1 MKTQLLDPNNFLYTK
16 INCMKKIAAF
26 LTLIR
31 ASNLVFIVLTQFLFE
46 YCIYERIYGP
56 TSPAGTQQFWL
67 IVLASVLIA
76 AAGNSI
82 NDYFDLNIDQINK
95 PSKVV
100 VNVVISRRW
109 VIFFHLILS
118 MLGLFFT
125 AYALPIQTYWYLVF
139 ANMLCI
145 VLLWVYSTNFKKQL
159 LIGNVLISLLTAWV
173 LLIIFFSKEPLQL
186 HQVFES
192 GEKEIRFFRLT
203 VLYASFAF
211 IISLIRE
218 VIKDVEDRVGD
229 AKYGCRTI
237 PIVWGLT
244 ATKVFV
250 AVWLVVLIAV
260 LVILQLYVLPMG
272 WRESIVYCV
281 LAIIVPLIWV
291 FIKLLSA
298 QTEKDFGK
306 LSTVIKIVM
315 LTGIL
320 SMVFFRYYL

>member
-1 MKTQLLDPNNFLYTK
+1 
-16 INCMKKIAAF
+16 
-26 LTLIR
+26 
-31 ASNLVFIVLTQFLFE
+31 
-46 YCIYERIYGP
+46 
-56 TSPAGTQQFWL
+56 
-67 IVLASVLIA
+67 
-76 AAGNSI
+76 
-82 NDYFDLNIDQINK
+82 
-95 PSKVV
+95 
-100 VNVVISRRW
+100 
-109 VIFFHLILS
+109 
-118 MLGLFFT
+118 
-125 AYALPIQTYWYLVF
+125 
-139 ANMLCI
+139 
-145 VLLWVYSTNFKKQL
+145 VYSTNFKKQL

-186 HQVFES
+186 HQVLES
-192 GEKEIRFFRLT
+192 GDKEIRFFRLT

-260 LVILQLYVLPMG
+260 LVILQFYVLPMG
-272 WRESIVYCV
+272 WWESIVYCV
-281 LAIIVPLIWV
+281 FAIVAPLVWV
-291 FIKLLSA
+291 FVKLLTA

-315 LTGIL
+315 LTGIV

>member
-1 MKTQLLDPNNFLYTK
+1 
-16 INCMKKIAAF
+16 MKKIVAF
-26 LTLIR
+26 FTLIR
-31 ASNLVFIVLTQFLFE
+31 ASNLFFIVLTQFLFE
-46 YCIYERIYGP
+46 YCIHQRIYGP
-56 TSPAGTQQFWL
+56 STVADTQKFWL
-67 IVLASVLIA
+67 IVLASVFIA

-100 VNVVISRRW
+100 VNVSISRRW
-109 VIFFHLILS
+109 VIFFHLVLS

-125 AYALPIQTYWYLVF
+125 AYALPLNEYWYLVF

-159 LIGNVLISLLTAWV
+159 LIGNLLISILTAWV
-173 LLIIFFSKEPLQL
+173 LLILFFSKTPLQL
-186 HQVFES
+186 NNVLAS

-203 VLYASFAF
+203 ILYASFAF
-211 IISLIRE
+211 IVSLIRE

-250 AVWLVVLIAV
+250 AVWLVVLISV
-260 LVILQLYVLPMG
+260 LIILQLYVLPMG
-272 WRESIVYCV
+272 WWESMAYCLV
-281 LAIIVPLIWV
+281 AIIIPLVWV
-291 FIKLLSA
+291 VIKLLTA

-320 SMVFFRYYL
+320 SMVFFRYYP

>member
-1 MKTQLLDPNNFLYTK
+1 
-16 INCMKKIAAF
+16 MKKIAAF

-56 TSPAGTQQFWL
+56 ASSESRQQFWF

-95 PSKVV
+95 PTKVV
-100 VNVVISRRW
+100 VNVAISRRW
-109 VIFFHLILS
+109 VIFFHLVLS

-139 ANMLCI
+139 ANMMCI

-186 HQVFES
+186 HQVLES
-192 GEKEIRFFRLT
+192 GDKEIRFFRLT

-260 LVILQLYVLPMG
+260 LVILQFYVLPMG
-272 WRESIVYCV
+272 WWESIVYCV

-291 FIKLLSA
+291 FVKLVPA

-315 LTGIL
+315 LTGIV

>member
-1 MKTQLLDPNNFLYTK
+1 
-16 INCMKKIAAF
+16 
-26 LTLIR
+26 
-31 ASNLVFIVLTQFLFE
+31 
-46 YCIYERIYGP
+46 
-56 TSPAGTQQFWL
+56 
-67 IVLASVLIA
+67 VLIA
-76 AAGNSI
+76 AAGKSI

-95 PSKVV
+95 PTKVV
-100 VNVVISRRW
+100 VNVAISRRW
-109 VIFFHLILS
+109 VIFFHLVLS

-139 ANMLCI
+139 ANMMCI

-186 HQVFES
+186 HQVLES
-192 GEKEIRFFRLT
+192 GDKEIRFFRLT

-260 LVILQLYVLPMG
+260 LVILQFYVLPMG
-272 WRESIVYCV
+272 WWESIVYCV

-291 FIKLLSA
+291 FVKLLTA

-315 LTGIL
+315 LTGIV